1 MQNLAKDKP
10 LFIGLSCLSVGCLI
24 SAFAQPL
31 QKLEVWKQAET
42 GQFGIGYEKTFII
55 TESDRNYPYG
65 FSQNRAIKIAQ
76 IYQDYKLQKIL
87 LLAIAGLCGGYALQI
102 GSEICETS
110 ELDGEI
116 QQIKARGRKELILE
130 GIKHRLALASK
141 SQRLLFLD
149 EMKALMDE
157 FGSSEEETQEADE
170 INALYENLEENDEP
184 DDQGLAFREQ
194 FPESMDVTARKAVV
208 KAEQSGAIDEEI
220 IKEVL
225 GCANLQ
231 IGKEYLRYLRASN
244 E

>member
-1 MQNLAKDKP
+1 MENLVKDKP
-10 LFIGLSCLSVGCLI
+10 LFIGLSCLSIGCLV
-24 SAFAQPL
+24 SSFAYPL
-31 QKLEVWKQAET
+31 QKLEVYRQPEI
-42 GQFGIGYEKTFII
+42 GQFNIGYERIFII

-65 FSQNRAIKIAQ
+65 FNQDRAERIAQ

-87 LLAIAGLCGGYALQI
+87 LLVFAGLCGGYALQI
-102 GSEICETS
+102 GSEICEVS

-116 QQIKARGRKELILE
+116 KQIRARGKKELMLE

-157 FGSSEEETQEADE
+157 FGSSEQETQEADE
-170 INALYENLEENDEP
+170 INALYENLENGESSAPALN
-184 DDQGLAFREQ
+184 FREH
-194 FPESMDVTARKAVV
+194 FPETMDATARKAIV
-208 KAEQSGAIDEEI
+208 KAEQSGVIDEEI

-225 GCANLQ
+225 GCTNLQ
-231 IGKEYLRYLRASN
+231 IGREYLQYLRAGN